1 MNEYVPGTLFI
12 MIVDDSMSAE
22 RWLGMRTMYRLYVG
36 EIDGHHRFLEV
47 IDWSNGG
54 GEPDYHD
61 DLPEPVAWLYNIIN
75 WTVHEPGH
83 DEMTLYDYKSY
94 VMKRCKE

>member
-75 WTVHEPGH
+75 WTVHEPGG
-83 DEMTLYDYKSY
+83 M
-94 VMKRCKE
+94 MR